1 MILPKNSNTNPH
13 VIIFYKNFAGPNVSH
28 IGLGVAGLNIAK
40 VLQSQGIGASVFSI
54 RNAQELERYIVGE
67 PQTTHVVISAPW
79 IPIPELNRLVL
90 RFPHIQWTVNCH
102 SNVGFLQAD
111 SNGVVL
117 LRQYIE
123 YEKGSLNF
131 KVSGNSRKFVR
142 WLREAYST
150 NAQYLPNLYYIDST
164 VSTNTPIYR
173 GGTLKVGCFGATR
186 PQKNLMSAAGAALV
200 LRDWLKCD
208 VELWLSAGRTE
219 GGGNTI
225 LNAIRAMVDNKP
237 GIKIVH
243 NQWATWPKFRECVST
258 MHLLVQPSY
267 TESFNM
273 VTADGIAEGV
283 PSVVSEAID
292 WVPRHWQANIDDV
305 LDIATVGRQLIYDP
319 RAPYEG
325 LVALEQ
331 HNRDGF
337 EVWEEFLGIENTRY
351 ISRSN
356 QPKWL
361 L

>member
-1 MILPKNSNTNPH
+1 MILPKNSNKTPH

-54 RNAQELERYIVGE
+54 RNATELENYIVGE

-79 IPIPELNRLVL
+79 IPLVQLNRLVL
-90 RFPHIQWTVNCH
+90 RFPHIQWVVNCH

-111 SNGVVL
+111 SNGVAL
-117 LRQYIE
+117 LRQYID
-123 YEKGSLNF
+123 YQRGSLNF
-131 KVSGNSRKFVR
+131 KVAGNSRKFVQ
-142 WLREAYST
+142 WLREAYGID
-150 NAQYLPNLYYIDST
+150 AQYLPNLYYLDNT
-164 VSTNTPIYR
+164 VSTNTPVYR
-173 GGTLKVGCFGATR
+173 GGTLKIGCFGATR
-186 PQKNLMSAAGAALV
+186 PQKNLMSAAGAALI
-200 LRDWLKCD
+200 LRDWLKVD

-225 LNAIRAMVDNKP
+225 LNAIRAMLENKP
-237 GIKIVH
+237 GLKIVY
-243 NQWATWPKFRECVST
+243 NTWASWPKFRECVST
-258 MHLLVQPSY
+258 MNLLLQPSY

-292 WVPRHWQANIDDV
+292 WVPEHWKANIDDV
-305 LDIATVGRQLIYDP
+305 LDIATVGRQLIFDP
-319 RAPYEG
+319 RAPYDG

-331 HNRDGF
+331 HNRDGYS
-337 EVWEEFLGIENTRY
+337 VWEEFLGIENIRY
-351 ISRSN
+351 ISKVN
-356 QPKWL
+356 IPKWL

>member
-1 MILPKNSNTNPH
+1 MILPKNTNTAPH
-13 VIIFYKNFAGPNVSH
+13 VLIFYKNFAGPHVSH

-40 VLQSQGIGASVFSI
+40 VLQNQGIGASVFSI
-54 RNAQELERYIVGE
+54 RNAVELEKYIVGE

-79 IPIPELNRLVL
+79 IPVVQLNRLVL
-90 RFPHIQWTVNCH
+90 RFPHVQWTVNCH

-111 SNGVVL
+111 TNGVQL
-117 LRQYIE
+117 LRKYIE
-123 YEKGSLNF
+123 YQKGSLNF
-131 KVSGNSRKFVR
+131 SVSGNSRKFVR
-142 WLREAYST
+142 WMRESYSVE
-150 NAQYLPNLYYIDST
+150 AQYLPNLYHLTST
-164 VSTNTPIYR
+164 VNTHKPTYS
-173 GGTLKVGCFGATR
+173 GGTLRLGCFGATR
-186 PQKNLMSAAGAALV
+186 PQKNLMSAGGAAL
-200 LRDWLKCD
+200 LLKAWLNCD

-225 LNAIRAMVDNKP
+225 LNAVKAMLENKP
-237 GIKIVH
+237 GVKIVF
-243 NQWATWPKFRECVST
+243 NNWATWPQFRECVST
-258 MHLLVQPSY
+258 MNLLIQPSY

-283 PSVVSEAID
+283 PSVVSDAIEWAPD
-292 WVPRHWQANIDDV
+292 HWKAKMDDV
-305 LDIATVGRQLIYDP
+305 NDIARVGRQLLYDP
-319 RAPYEG
+319 RAPYDG

-331 HNRDGF
+331 HNRDGY

>member
-1 MILPKNSNTNPH
+1 MILPKNNNTQPH

-40 VLQSQGIGASVFSI
+40 VLQSNGIGASVFSI
-54 RNAQELERYIVGE
+54 RDAKELERYIVGE

-79 IPIPELNRLVL
+79 IPIVDLNRLVL

-111 SNGVVL
+111 SNGVQL
-117 LRQYIE
+117 LRKYID

-131 KVSGNSRKFVR
+131 RVSGNSKKFVR
-142 WLREAYST
+142 WLRESYRC
-150 NAQYLPNLYYIDST
+150 NAFYLPNLYFLDNT
-164 VSTNTPIYR
+164 VRTIPRPWR
-173 GGTLKVGCFGATR
+173 GGTLKIGCFGATR
-186 PQKNLMSAAGAALV
+186 PQKNLMSAAGAAL
-200 LRDWLKCD
+200 LLKEWFNVD
-208 VELWLSAGRTE
+208 VELCLSSGRTE

-225 LNAIRAMVDNKP
+225 LNAIRAMVDGIP

-243 NQWATWPKFRECVST
+243 NSWAAWPQFRKFVST
-258 MHLLVQPSY
+258 MNLLLQPSY

-283 PSVVSEAID
+283 PSVISEAIE
-292 WVPRHWQANIDDV
+292 WVPRYWVANMDDV
-305 LDIATVGRQLIYDP
+305 NDIARVGRQLIEDP
-319 RAPYEG
+319 RSVYDG
-325 LVALEQ
+325 LVHLEQ

-337 EVWEEFLGIENTRY
+337 EVWEEFLGIETSIY
-351 ISRSN
+351 KSN
-356 QPKWL
+356 INKPSYL